1 MVEQPRWDVIVFNN
15 FFIFGKSGL
24 RSSASAPYSA
34 S

>member
-15 FFIFGKSGL
+15 FFILGKSGL
-24 RSSASAPYSA
+24 RSCASAPYSA